1 MRLEPTSPR
10 DSKEILTGKGS
21 TAPGP
26 GWEEGHAYKE
36 GHAYHLLL
44 GGNEPGLFLEL
55 GAEGM
60 DLALGL
66 GGCFPLILRQGS
78 LEPLVLLL
86 QLVAQGGRSVT
97 CLQGPLRA
105 QYLQD
110 LHLQANAGRSFT

>member
-21 TAPGP
+21 TAPGL
-26 GWEEGHAYKE
+26 GWEE

-66 GGCFPLILRQGS
+66 GGCFLLILRQGS
-78 LEPLVLLL
+78 LEPLVLLP
-86 QLVAQGGRSVT
+86 QLVAQGGWSVT
-97 CLQGPLRA
+97 CPQGPLRA
-105 QYLQD
+105 QCLQD
-110 LHLQANAGRSFT
+110 LYQQVNAGPSFT

>member
-10 DSKEILTGKGS
+10 DSKEILTGTGS
-21 TAPGP
+21 TAPGL
-26 GWEEGHAYKE
+26 GWEE

-66 GGCFPLILRQGS
+66 GGCFLLILRQGS
-78 LEPLVLLL
+78 LEPLVLLP
-86 QLVAQGGRSVT
+86 QLVAQGGWSVT
-97 CLQGPLRA
+97 CPQGPLRA
-105 QYLQD
+105 QCLQD
-110 LHLQANAGRSFT
+110 LYQQVNAGPSFT